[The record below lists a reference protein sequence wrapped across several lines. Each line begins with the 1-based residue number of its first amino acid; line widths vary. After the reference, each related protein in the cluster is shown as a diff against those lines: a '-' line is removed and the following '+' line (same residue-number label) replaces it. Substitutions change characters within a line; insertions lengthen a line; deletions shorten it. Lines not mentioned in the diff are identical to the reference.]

1 MKRFE
6 RVKILL
12 EEAVNG
18 QTIGA
23 HGNFW
28 RGLSLE
34 EFKKKKVFGIPL
46 LTVGNADDSNLIKAL
61 EGRDPFGSDI
71 GKPGAIFP
79 RMPDGFPPVPSE
91 GIDYL
96 RKWIA
101 DGCPDDEETAP
112 PSPARHNDYWR
123 TFDDWSM
130 FQATPEIRAAIG
142 EFFDRVPVWWAAARD
157 PAHLPD
163 WTNAISEGPAQAAIG
178 LLATRILDTV
188 HSHYGSPINLDD
200 LLESYELFGADRLPE
215 DPLRP
220 DAPRHNMNS
229 PIMWFFYTAF
239 VDANLRISS
248 APAAQEWEF
257 MARAVLIGLLNDGL
271 FRGRFEV
278 VGFSAD
284 PAGTQAIRS
293 FVRSLANTDLLPEL
307 AKRFV
312 DSRLALP
319 DPVAAPEDR
328 PSLARIARSIKTF

>member
-6 RVKILL
+6 RVKIFL
-12 EEAVNG
+12 EEAVGG

-23 HGNFW
+23 HRNFW

-34 EFKKKKVFGIPL
+34 EFKQKKVFGIPL
-46 LTVGNADDSNLIKAL
+46 LIVGNADDSNLIKAL

-71 GKPGAIFP
+71 GTPDAIFP
-79 RMPDGFPPVPSE
+79 RMPDGFPPVPAE
-91 GIDYL
+91 RIDYL

-123 TFDDWSM
+123 DFDNWSM
-130 FQATPEIRAAIG
+130 FEAKPEIEEAIG
-142 EFFDRVPVWWAAARD
+142 EFFDRVPVWWAAAGD

-178 LLATRILDTV
+178 LLSTRILDSV

-229 PIMWFFYTAF
+229 PIMWFFYTAM
-239 VDANLRISS
+239 VDAKLRISS

-271 FRGRFEV
+271 FRDRFNV
-278 VGFSAD
+278 VGFSPDA
-284 PAGTQAIRS
+284 AGTQAIRS
-293 FVRSLANTDLLPEL
+293 FVRSLANADLLPEL

-312 DSRLALP
+312 DSQLVVP
-319 DPVAAPEDR
+319 DPVATTEDR
-328 PSLARIARSIKTF
+328 PSLARIARNIETF